1 MGPLGEKMQPN
12 YSDIASETKAGAGL
26 EIGSPNAFVR
36 AVSPAMLALEQVIAD
51 IAPTDIPVLL
61 VGESGSGKDV
71 LALQIHQLSRRRH
84 EPFVKIGCGALAPEF
99 FERHRQGA
107 QNPDYIGYR
116 SGTGTVFLDE
126 ISELEM
132 ACQSKLLHV
141 LPDGGVSQQ
150 AWLGARVISA
160 TSRNLEEEMQT
171 GRFREELYYRLN
183 GVCLRLPP
191 LRNRRDDI
199 PVLLDFFMAK
209 YAGLF
214 GRPQP
219 VLSPQTRQRL
229 MEYSWPGNIRE
240 LENLVRKM
248 VALGDDRAAADLAS
262 PRGESRPH
270 LGTAQKLSLKEAARA
285 ASQQA
290 ERELILKVLTR
301 TRWNRKRAAQDLQVS
316 YKALLYK
323 LKQFGLTRSTDAEM
337 EEENAHG

>member
-1 MGPLGEKMQPN
+1 
-12 YSDIASETKAGAGL
+12 
-26 EIGSPNAFVR
+26 
-36 AVSPAMLALEQVIAD
+36 
-51 IAPTDIPVLL
+51 
-61 VGESGSGKDV
+61 
-71 LALQIHQLSRRRH
+71 
-84 EPFVKIGCGALAPEF
+84 
-99 FERHRQGA
+99 
-107 QNPDYIGYR
+107 
-116 SGTGTVFLDE
+116 
-126 ISELEM
+126 
-132 ACQSKLLHV
+132 
-141 LPDGGVSQQ
+141 
-150 AWLGARVISA
+150 
-160 TSRNLEEEMQT
+160 
-171 GRFREELYYRLN
+171 
-183 GVCLRLPP
+183 
-191 LRNRRDDI
+191 
-199 PVLLDFFMAK
+199 MAK

-240 LENLVRKM
+240 LENLVREM

-270 LGTAQKLSLKEAARA
+270 LGTAPKLSLKEAARA